1 MAEVSAARRRAPVL
15 VFALLGMIAF
25 ASTRAAV
32 LPASAAALAPGVVVT
47 LFADDDVAS
56 CAKQVR
62 AASRETFVHGA
73 FGFAHVKLANGQD
86 ITLAS
91 AHTSCLCETATSKN
105 CLKIALERSGDTYRN
120 VFQANTMSVRLH
132 EDGSAETISY
142 ASEAVSRL
150 DKYRWKGSRYEP
162 TESQTIAN
170 PNDPLGRWFNA
181 LTCQALDDLVSLS
194 APVVKTGHE
203 ELLVTLPAAIANSS
217 SNSNVVPSY
226 AYDPRAGVAFRHF
239 GGDCCHLDTLRFV
252 GKPPVRVPQAD
263 LSAARTTSGL
273 KLGASASAV
282 VAKLGKPTIVRA
294 CGLERYEYSRDSEG
308 EPLDLDF
315 TIRGG
320 RVIEIFADTGG

>member
-1 MAEVSAARRRAPVL
+1 MAEVSGAGRRAPAL
-15 VFALLGMIAF
+15 AFALLGMVVF
-25 ASTRAAV
+25 A
-32 LPASAAALAPGVVVT
+32 PASAATLSTSAAPLAPGAVAA
-47 LFADDDVAS
+47 LFADDDVVS

-62 AASRETFVHGA
+62 AASRAAFVHAA
-73 FGFAHVKLANGQD
+73 FGFTHVKLANGQD

-105 CLKIALERSGDTYRN
+105 CLKIALARSGATYRN
-120 VFQANTMSVRLH
+120 VFEANTMSVRLRR
-132 EDGSAETISY
+132 DGSAETISY
-142 ASEAVSRL
+142 ASAVVSRL
-150 DKYRWKGSRYEP
+150 DTYRWNGSRYEP

-181 LTCQALDDLVSLS
+181 LTCQALDDLVSLN

-203 ELLVTLPAAIANSS
+203 ELLVTLPPDIANSS

-226 AYDPRAGVAFRHF
+226 AYDPRTGVAFRHF

-263 LSAARTTSGL
+263 LSSARTTSGL
-273 KLGASASAV
+273 RLGASASAV

-294 CGLERYEYSRDSEG
+294 CGLERYEYSREREG